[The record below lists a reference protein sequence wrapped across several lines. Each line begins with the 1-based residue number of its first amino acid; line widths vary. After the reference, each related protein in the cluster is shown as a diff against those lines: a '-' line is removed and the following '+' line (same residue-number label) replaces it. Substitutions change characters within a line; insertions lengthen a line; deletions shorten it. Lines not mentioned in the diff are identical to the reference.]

1 MIRTDANKASLDTT
15 GPDLA
20 NPDLANPDLANPD
33 LAGADLAGLG
43 VRRIFAVL
51 LLLLGGVAVAEAGFR
66 TPESL
71 IRNVYAYYGKGAP
84 ELSHGLPRDEATT
97 QKFFDPSLRKAWRS
111 ASHEPY
117 DFLVQSATWNLG
129 SVSISILRRQFDKT
143 YVAANFDNQ
152 GRAVTLNFIL
162 VNGPEGW
169 LIADVESPHDSLRMF
184 LEQFKN

>member
-1 MIRTDANKASLDTT
+1 MRQVFGCT
-15 GPDLA
+15 
-20 NPDLANPDLANPD
+20 
-33 LAGADLAGLG
+33 GLG
-43 VRRIFAVL
+43 ARRLFAAL
-51 LLLLGGVAVAEAGFR
+51 LLLLRGVTAADAGFR

-71 IRNVYAYYGKGAP
+71 VRNIYAYYGKGAP

-117 DFLVQSATWNLG
+117 DFLVQSASWNLG
-129 SVSISILRRQFDKT
+129 AVSISILRRQFDKT
-143 YVAANFDNQ
+143 YVAASFDNQ

-184 LEQFKN
+184 LDQFKN